1 MSSFLIVSK
10 EILPDY
16 YDKVIEA
23 RKLLE
28 SRQCKTVTEAVER
41 CGISRTTFYKYKDYV
56 FAFNES
62 PKSTRKAILSVLLKD
77 ESGALS
83 SVLNSISDHGV
94 SMLTISQAVPVA
106 GNANVLLSLDISG
119 IGEGLD
125 SMITDLRHLK
135 AVRHVHL
142 DALE

>member
-62 PKSTRKAILSVLLKD
+62 PKNTRKAVLSVLLKD

-94 SMLTISQAVPVA
+94 SILTISQAVPVA

-125 SMITDLRHLK
+125 SMITDLRRLK

>member
-94 SMLTISQAVPVA
+94 SILTISQAVPVA

-125 SMITDLRHLK
+125 SMITDLRRLK